1 MVATALHRWGAKEV
15 RDDAGEVF
23 FLTCLGA
30 VWLIFANLLFP
41 WLGLSYRDD
50 VAERGNV
57 AALVAL
63 SGALPAV
70 AILYAGGSIGEGP
83 SYWENIFS
91 ASLGTAGWLLLWS
104 VLELCTGV
112 SMSIAEERDLA
123 SGLRLCGFLLASGLV
138 LARAVAGDWHS
149 VAATIHDFIRDGWP
163 AGILCVIALIIE
175 RFARPSRRCPVPPW
189 PINGLLPA
197 LVYLAMG
204 AAWLWHLGAW
214 EGLP

>member
-1 MVATALHRWGAKEV
+1 
-15 RDDAGEVF
+15 
-23 FLTCLGA
+23 
-30 VWLIFANLLFP
+30 
-41 WLGLSYRDD
+41 
-50 VAERGNV
+50 
-57 AALVAL
+57 
-63 SGALPAV
+63 
-70 AILYAGGSIGEGP
+70 
-83 SYWENIFS
+83 
-91 ASLGTAGWLLLWS
+91 
-104 VLELCTGV
+104 
-112 SMSIAEERDLA
+112 
-123 SGLRLCGFLLASGLV
+123 LASGLV